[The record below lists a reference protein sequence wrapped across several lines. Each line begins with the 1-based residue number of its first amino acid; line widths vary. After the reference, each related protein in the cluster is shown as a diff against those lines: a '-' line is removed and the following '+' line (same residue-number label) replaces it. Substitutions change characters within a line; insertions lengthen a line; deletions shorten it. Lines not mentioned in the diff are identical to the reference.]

1 MATTIHFW
9 YRRQY
14 NLAPTD
20 FRYLD
25 ATVEQIETDYW
36 AHHYADNPAKEEAE
50 DDDFSLEAELADA
63 DQVALSDPND
73 WEVIE

>member
-20 FRYLD
+20 LRYLD

-36 AHHYADNPAKEEAE
+36 AHYYADNPAKEEAE
-50 DDDFSLEAELADA
+50 DDDFNLEAELADA